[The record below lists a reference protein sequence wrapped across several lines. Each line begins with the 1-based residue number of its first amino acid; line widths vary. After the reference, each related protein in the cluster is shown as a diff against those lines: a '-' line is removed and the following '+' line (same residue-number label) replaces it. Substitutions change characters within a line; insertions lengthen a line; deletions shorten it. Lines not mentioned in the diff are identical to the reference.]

1 MREYADNIS
10 LERQERE
17 VVLDK
22 KLVILAAS
30 LGGPPLVNEILSSLA
45 PSFELPL
52 LVLQQMESDF
62 SEPLTSAWG
71 KTSAIRL
78 SRLEDEVG
86 IHEGFACVI
95 PHNTYPQFES
105 TNEILTVRSAALKDG
120 IDFHEQWDMVIKEC
134 LQIFKSNLILILL
147 TDCGLDKGIINVSL
161 KNIAQAGG
169 TVIRCKNNEF
179 PEQCEDDEDGYLQ
192 MEIDQIIAFLQK
204 ISGGKYISV

>member
-1 MREYADNIS
+1 MHECADNIS

-71 KTSAIRL
+71 KTSAICL

-86 IHEGFACVI
+86 IHEGFAYVI
-95 PHNTYPQFES
+95 PHGTYPRFES
-105 TNEILTVRSAALKDG
+105 TNEIMTVRSAALEDG
-120 IDFHEQWDMVIKEC
+120 KDFHGQWEMVIKEC
-134 LQIFKSNLILILL
+134 LQIFKGNLILILL
-147 TDCGLDKGIINVSL
+147 TDCGLDKRIINVSL

-169 TVIRCKNNEF
+169 TVIRCTSNEL
-179 PEQCEDDEDGYLQ
+179 PGQCEDDEEGYLQ